1 VPNMLFL
8 RIVPFIG
15 AVVSLILAIIF
26 VALVRK
32 KSRGTRRMI
41 EISDAI
47 SIGSRAYL
55 NQQAK
60 IMVIFFVVLE
70 ILFGIMVYFKY
81 LEWPSLPAFATGMGF
96 SLLIGYIGMWI
107 STTSNSRVTHAAQ
120 KKGLGEAMNIA
131 FTAAAAAGLLLGT
144 VALFDTAFWFN
155 ILYWFYGK
163 SAADPIASME
173 SVVNILITFTIGAS
187 FAAFFMRT
195 GGGIFT
201 KAADMGADYV
211 GKVGGM
217 KADSLESWVGAII
230 ATEFLGFLAFRGSP
244 LMLNSIV
251 LPMVISTAGAFA
263 SILAIFIIKIIVG
276 RYKENATVSKLT
288 ATTLAGLFITVV
300 GIIILSYFT
309 VRYTLGASYNF
320 LFWATLG
327 GVFAGFLIGL
337 FTLLYTDSKYRPTRN
352 IAESAKTG
360 PATLVVNGLAYGME
374 STLLPALTVIAVML
388 FSFYISGGAA
398 DFKMGLYG
406 VSLAAVSMLA
416 VTPFAITIDVYGPI
430 ADNAGGIASMT
441 ELPPEVRRTTDKLDA
456 VGNTTAAIGKG
467 LLIGSA
473 AITALALGQAYFSK
487 IELLNVKI
495 ILDFMRDP
503 KILAGLFTGVMLPY
517 LFTSLLIGAVGRAAD
532 KVVVEARKQIKEIMA
547 GKSKGDPKAFIT
559 IVTRAAQRG
568 IIAPGIMIFVIPVV
582 VGILLGPGGVVALII
597 GTLLSG
603 FAQAIFMANAGGAL
617 DNAKKKIEEEGRS
630 GTPEHAAS
638 VIGDTVGDPLKDTA
652 GPSMNILIK
661 LISVVAIETAV
672 LVADL
677 SGKLFHF

>member
-1 VPNMLFL
+1 
-8 RIVPFIG
+8 
-15 AVVSLILAIIF
+15 
-26 VALVRK
+26 
-32 KSRGTRRMI
+32 
-41 EISDAI
+41 
-47 SIGSRAYL
+47 
-55 NQQAK
+55 
-60 IMVIFFVVLE
+60 
-70 ILFGIMVYFKY
+70 
-81 LEWPSLPAFATGMGF
+81 
-96 SLLIGYIGMWI
+96 
-107 STTSNSRVTHAAQ
+107 
-120 KKGLGEAMNIA
+120 
-131 FTAAAAAGLLLGT
+131 
-144 VALFDTAFWFN
+144 
-155 ILYWFYGK
+155 
-163 SAADPIASME
+163 
-173 SVVNILITFTIGAS
+173 
-187 FAAFFMRT
+187 
-195 GGGIFT
+195 
-201 KAADMGADYV
+201 
-211 GKVGGM
+211 
-217 KADSLESWVGAII
+217 
-230 ATEFLGFLAFRGSP
+230 
-244 LMLNSIV
+244 
-251 LPMVISTAGAFA
+251 MVISTAGAFA